1 MFLNIFMGRKRAN
14 LVIEILLLCI
24 MLLYSVVT
32 IANGTFSSFI
42 LFVFL
47 TVVFLNR
54 IVEKY
59 MWKTNLMM
67 FAICFI
73 ASIALYFK
81 LPN

>member
-1 MFLNIFMGRKRAN
+1 MFLNIFKGRKRAY
-14 LVIEILLLCI
+14 LVMEIFLLSI

-42 LFVFL
+42 LFVVL

-54 IVEKY
+54 SVERY

-73 ASIALYFK
+73 ATIALYFT

>member
-1 MFLNIFMGRKRAN
+1 MEIFL
-14 LVIEILLLCI
+14 LSI
-24 MLLYSVVT
+24 MLLYSVVA

-42 LFVFL
+42 LFVVL

-54 IVEKY
+54 SVEKY
-59 MWKTNLMM
+59 MWKTNLIM